1 MRLPTLETLNVEGRR
16 VFLRVDFNVP
26 MEGAPGG
33 PQEISDDTR
42 IRAALPTIRWL
53 RERNCRVVLAS
64 HLGRPAGPDPA
75 LSLEPAAARLAELL
89 DAEII
94 FAHDVVG
101 DDVEVLA
108 KELPAGGLMMV
119 ENLRFHPGEK
129 GAEKDPDNA
138 FAQALSRLGE
148 VYISDAFGTMHRAET
163 SMAGCVQW
171 FDRAGVGFLVQ
182 KELEALGRC
191 LNEPQHPYV
200 GILGGAKVSDKINV
214 IDALSHKINHLLIG
228 GAMAYTFLKAQGQE
242 VGRSRVETQKLL
254 LTERLLE
261 RCRERG
267 VQVHLPIDHVVN
279 SSIESQEPPRVV
291 EAFGP
296 EDVGL
301 DIGPATVAAWRPVI
315 AAAKTLFW
323 NGPMGVFE
331 DERYVGGTRGV
342 ALACGDC
349 GGYTV
354 VGGGDSAAAVAQL
367 GLSDR
372 FTHVSTGG
380 GASLEFLEGKELPG
394 VKAIRQKA
402 KL

>member
-1 MRLPTLETLNVEGRR
+1 MRLPTLEGLNVENRR

-26 MEGAPGG
+26 MEGA
-33 PQEISDDTR
+33 EISDDTR

-53 RERNCRVVLAS
+53 RERGCRVVIGS
-64 HLGRPAGPDPA
+64 HLGRPSGVEAA

-89 DAEII
+89 DCEVV

-101 DDVEVLA
+101 DDVELLSR
-108 KELPAGGLMMV
+108 ELPAGGLMMV

-129 GAEKDPDNA
+129 GAEKDPDGA
-138 FAQALSRLGE
+138 FAQALARLGE
-148 VYISDAFGTMHRAET
+148 IYVSDAFGTMHRAET

-191 LNEPQHPYV
+191 LHEPQAPYV

-214 IDALSHKINHLLIG
+214 IDALSHRVNHLLIG
-228 GAMAYTFLKAQGQE
+228 GAMAYTFLKAQGQD
-242 VGRSRVETQKLL
+242 VGKSRVEAQKLL

-279 SSIESQEPPRVV
+279 TALDSAAPSRVV
-291 EAFGP
+291 EAFEA
-296 EDVGL
+296 EDMGL
-301 DIGPATVAAWRPVI
+301 DIGPATVAAWRPII
-315 AAAKTLFW
+315 ASAKTLFW

-331 DERYVGGTRGV
+331 DERYVGGTKGV

-380 GASLEFLEGKELPG
+380 GASLEFLEGRELPG